1 MPNSWFSIT
10 AAAANKPA
18 EVLIYDYIGA
28 FGVTAK
34 DFNDQLKTVKGD
46 FTLGINSPGGEV
58 FTALAIFNMLERH
71 KGRITVRVDGLAAS
85 SASFIA
91 MAGDEIVMPENAMM
105 MIHNPSAGVS
115 GTSIRMR
122 QLAETLD
129 KLAEGMVSAYATKSG
144 LDRDEVVQLM
154 TDETW
159 MTADEAVEKG
169 FADTVEE
176 PVAIAAYFDIS
187 KYVHPPEAYGDGDTD
202 DTNLEVPVTTKP
214 ETAAEMETRL
224 RAEITTSLAAAAATT
239 VAPVVAAVVA
249 ETPADMEARLR
260 ASITAEATAKE
271 ARAADIR
278 AACSLKGIPSAKTEE
293 FVASAK
299 TVGQVLTELT
309 ASATQTVDT
318 TNGVADNDHNDLVV
332 TSISSAA
339 VFAKF
344 NAPKKRA

>member
-34 DFNDQLKTVKGD
+34 DFNDQLKAVKGD
-46 FTLGINSPGGEV
+46 FILGINSPGGEV

-71 KGRITVRVDGLAAS
+71 KGRITVRIDGLAAS

-91 MAGDEIVMPENAMM
+91 MAGDEVIMPENAMM

-115 GTSIRMR
+115 GTSVRMR

-176 PVAIAAYFDIS
+176 PVAIAAYFDVS
-187 KYVHPPEAYGDGDTD
+187 KYAHPPEAYGEGDID
-202 DTNLEVPVTTKP
+202 DTNLEVPVTTKT
-214 ETAAEMETRL
+214 ETPAEMEARI
-224 RAEITTSLAAAAATT
+224 RAEVTASLAAQAPVV
-239 VAPVVAAVVA
+239 VAPVVAAA
-249 ETPADMEARLR
+249 ETPAEMEARIR
-260 ASITAEATAKE
+260 ASVTAENAAKE

-278 AACSLKGIPSAKTEE
+278 AACSLKGVPSAKTEE

-309 ASATQTVDT
+309 ALAAPTVDT
-318 TNGVADNDHNDLVV
+318 VNGEVVGDHSDLVV

-344 NAPKKRA
+344 NAPKAKRA

>member
-10 AAAANKPA
+10 AAAKGKLA

-46 FTLGINSPGGEV
+46 FILGINSPGGEV

-71 KGRITVRVDGLAAS
+71 KGRIIVRIDGLAAS

-91 MAGDEIVMPENAMM
+91 MAGDEVIMPENAMM

-115 GTSIRMR
+115 GTSVRMR

-176 PVAIAAYFDIS
+176 PVAIAAYFDVS
-187 KYVHPPEAYGDGDTD
+187 KYAHPPEAYGEGDID
-202 DTNLEVPVTTKP
+202 DTNLEVPVTTKT
-214 ETAAEMETRL
+214 ETPAEMEARI
-224 RAEITTSLAAAAATT
+224 RAEVTASLAAQAPVV
-239 VAPVVAAVVA
+239 VAPVVAAA
-249 ETPADMEARLR
+249 ETPAEMEARIR
-260 ASITAEATAKE
+260 ASVTAEATAKE

-309 ASATQTVDT
+309 ALASPTVDT
-318 TNGVADNDHNDLVV
+318 VNGGKVGDHSDLVV

-344 NAPKKRA
+344 NAPKAKRVA